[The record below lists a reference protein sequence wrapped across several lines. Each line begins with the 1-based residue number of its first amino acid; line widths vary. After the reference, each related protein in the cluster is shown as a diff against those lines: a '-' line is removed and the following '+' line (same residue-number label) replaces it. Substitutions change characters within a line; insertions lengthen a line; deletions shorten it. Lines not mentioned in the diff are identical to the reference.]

1 MFRSKLDVVV
11 QTASCRV
18 QDAIAN
24 QDASDAWLSLQIT
37 LCGSRWI
44 VMIGLIGGANEEDE
58 IEDAA
63 VLGDVDGEDVYD
75 S

>member
-1 MFRSKLDVVV
+1 
-11 QTASCRV
+11 
-18 QDAIAN
+18 
-24 QDASDAWLSLQIT
+24 
-37 LCGSRWI
+37 
-44 VMIGLIGGANEEDE
+44 MIGLIGGANEEDE